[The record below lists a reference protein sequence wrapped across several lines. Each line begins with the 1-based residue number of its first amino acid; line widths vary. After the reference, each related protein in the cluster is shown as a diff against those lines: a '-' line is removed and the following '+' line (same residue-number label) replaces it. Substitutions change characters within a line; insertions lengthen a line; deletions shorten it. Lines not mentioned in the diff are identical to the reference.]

1 MSEETEAGC
10 GAVGAP
16 VEPSVR
22 PLVECLAGL
31 EAAAEN
37 GCQCADNTS
46 WKGDCIEPCAA
57 RIATDAL
64 VEVGPT
70 IRDALRRALLRSVRL
85 VA

>member
-1 MSEETEAGC
+1 MSETKQAGHD
-10 GAVGAP
+10 AVAGQ

-31 EAAAEN
+31 ESAAEN
-37 GCQCADNTS
+37 GCQCADNTN
-46 WKGDCIEPCAA
+46 WKDDCIEPCAA

-64 VEVGPT
+64 VEVGPA

-85 VA
+85 VD